1 MMSKASCKTT
11 RRSIHCTHIRA
22 ECLSTYTLSLV
33 HFSSKGCLS
42 RLSALSSS
50 FLHLFVPHKINTH
63 KHTLKRE
70 RKTRAKDDDDDD
82 SDDDDDD
89 RFLWFFYPL
98 FSSSSPLV
106 RHRHPHQSPVAK
118 TTFLNLP
125 SSSGLITDGKTK
137 KKTKKEKGFH
147 RHHHVFFC
155 DEYGTNLARNVQR
168 FRKWIQSNRGITRR
182 TDESANAF
190 ETVDE

>member
-1 MMSKASCKTT
+1 MF
-11 RRSIHCTHIRA
+11 IHLHS
-22 ECLSTYTLSLV
+22 LSSLSYIFLQKVASLV
-33 HFSSKGCLS
+33 C
-42 RLSALSSS
+42 LSALSSS

-70 RKTRAKDDDDDD
+70 RKTRAKD
-82 SDDDDDD
+82 DDDDDD

>member
-1 MMSKASCKTT
+1 MF
-11 RRSIHCTHIRA
+11 IHLH
-22 ECLSTYTLSLV
+22 SLSLSYIFLQKV
-33 HFSSKGCLS
+33 ASLVCLLFLLHFYISSYHTKLT
-42 RLSALSSS
+42 
-50 FLHLFVPHKINTH
+50 HINTH
-63 KHTLKRE
+63 SNAKERRA
-70 RKTRAKDDDDDD
+70 RKTTTTTTTATTTTTTATTTTTTIV
-82 SDDDDDD
+82 SCG
-89 RFLWFFYPL
+89 FFYPL

-168 FRKWIQSNRGITRR
+168 FRKWIQSKPRYYEANRRERKRI
-182 TDESANAF
+182 
-190 ETVDE
+190 